1 MQSRMLW
8 IQRRLVAVVV
18 TIAVVRALSL
28 LPIGEILIRPLE
40 ARFPSDRLSPGQ
52 SIDGIIALGG
62 DDARIS
68 AAAELARLYP
78 AARVVV
84 TGEDPEKSRNIVLG
98 HGVSAARLTME
109 PYATNTF
116 ENATFTA
123 ALLKPRPSQ
132 QWVLVTSQAHM
143 PRAVGCFRKAG
154 FAVLAWPVS
163 RTVSAN
169 GWLDRI
175 ALHEW
180 AGLFVYR
187 ILGRTDASF
196 PAPSHAARS

>member
-1 MQSRMLW
+1 MMKSETLSL
-8 IQRRLVAVVV
+8 QRRMILAAVG
-18 TIAVVRALSL
+18 TSALGALWL
-28 LPIGEILIRPLE
+28 LPIGELLIRPLE
-40 ARFPSDRLSPGQ
+40 TRFPAEHLPPAR

-62 DDARIS
+62 DDERIN

-98 HGVSAARLTME
+98 HGVAEGRLTLE
-109 PYATNTF
+109 PYASNTF

-123 ALLKPRPSQ
+123 ALLKPRASQ
-132 QWVLVTSQAHM
+132 QWLLVTSPAHM

-154 FAVLAWPVS
+154 FNVLAWPIS
-163 RTVSAN
+163 RARWT
-169 GWLDRI
+169 DRM
-175 ALHEW
+175 ALREW

-196 PAPSHAARS
+196 PAPSDAARS